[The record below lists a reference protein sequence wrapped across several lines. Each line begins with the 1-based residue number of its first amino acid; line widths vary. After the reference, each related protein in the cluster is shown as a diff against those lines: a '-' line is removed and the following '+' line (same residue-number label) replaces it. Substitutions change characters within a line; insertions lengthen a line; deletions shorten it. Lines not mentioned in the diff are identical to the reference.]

1 VGGST
6 VTADLTLDKTSKW
19 DVSADSHLT
28 CPDDPGRIS
37 GNSVTNIYGIGHTVY
52 YNAGAAAS
60 KWLDGETYDLA
71 GGGKLVPAL

>member
-1 VGGST
+1 MGGST

-28 CPDDPGRIS
+28 SPDDPGRIS

-52 YNAGAAAS
+52 
-60 KWLDGETYDLA
+60 
-71 GGGKLVPAL
+71 